1 MLELLNEQKGSQNIG
16 PAEFKLCTENAITHN
31 LYSVISKILDK
42 TKLTNINTKAT
53 GIPIIFSLICVESK
67 GDPTKVNKRYGATGL
82 MQLTPPACETV
93 QADYSKMN
101 EINEN
106 ITAGIKLINHFI
118 EKFRLPKTNAIIKKK
133 YLDADFPGRISWIML
148 AYNNGFGGATEFAR
162 SGKNIADTLFYND
175 FKVYHDYWSNFE
187 NLKKIMKPEDIL
199 ELTNEIN
206 ATKAAAAAAA
216 AEAAKKAVKPV
227 AKSAAKSAV
236 KSTTKPAA
244 KSTAKSATKSKGKI
258 KSKNEALEFTKALI
272 NNQNINA
279 NSLLEFNNKLVSV
292 EFIKKTILLKLLNNL

>member
-16 PAEFKLCTENAITHN
+16 PAAFKLCTENAITHN

-118 EKFRLPKTNAIIKKK
+118 EKFRAPKTSEKIKKK
-133 YLDADFPGRISWIML
+133 YLAADFPGRISWIML
-148 AYNNGFGGATEFAR
+148 AYNNGFGGATQFAR

-199 ELTNEIN
+199 ELTKEIN
-206 ATKAAAAAAA
+206 ETKAAEAAAAA
-216 AEAAKKAVKPV
+216 AEAAKKA
-227 AKSAAKSAV
+227 A
-236 KSTTKPAA
+236 
-244 KSTAKSATKSKGKI
+244 KSKGKT

-279 NSLLEFNNKLVSV
+279 NYLLEFNNKLVSV